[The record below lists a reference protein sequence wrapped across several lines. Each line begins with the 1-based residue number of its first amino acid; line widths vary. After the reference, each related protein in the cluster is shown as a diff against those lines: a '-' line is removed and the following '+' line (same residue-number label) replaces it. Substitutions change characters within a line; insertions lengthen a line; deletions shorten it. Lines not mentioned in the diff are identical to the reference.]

1 MESAV
6 HRRSRVIP
14 LVAVLTVAIYGLFVA
29 VPAESAI
36 PAGSV
41 VGRVTY
47 TDISGTTDLVTT
59 IRSFEM
65 SQELLEGEFSTTFG
79 APVVV
84 HDVVPQSPLI
94 MSALARG
101 LHHNLFSVVL
111 FHPGT
116 TTRFQQ
122 WNFAEVQFRLDVH
135 TQAGPA
141 SATPWQTVSWSYR
154 KVRQTTYGSNGTTQV
169 STFCYDVELRVS
181 C

>member
-1 MESAV
+1 METAV

-14 LVAVLTVAIYGLFVA
+14 LAAILAVVIYGLFVA

-65 SQELLEGEFSTTFG
+65 TQELLEGEFSSTFG

-84 HDVVPQSPLI
+84 HDVLPQSPLI
-94 MSALARG
+94 MSGLARG
-101 LHHNLFSVVL
+101 LHYSLFSVVL
-111 FHPGT
+111 FYPGT

-122 WNFAEVQFRLDVH
+122 WNFAEVQFRLDD
-135 TQAGPA
+135 QAAGRAGQRDAMADRVVDLSQGP
-141 SATPWQTVSWSYR
+141 P
-154 KVRQTTYGSNGTTQV
+154 
-169 STFCYDVELRVS
+169 DDLRLERHDADLHVLL
-181 C
+181 

>member
-1 MESAV
+1 METAV
-6 HRRSRVIP
+6 HRRSRALP
-14 LVAVLTVAIYGLFVA
+14 LAAVLAVAIYGLFVA

-47 TDISGTTDLVTT
+47 ADISGTTDLVTT

-65 SQELLEGEFSTTFG
+65 SQELLAGEFTSTFG
-79 APVVV
+79 VPKVV
-84 HDVVPQSPLI
+84 HDVLPQAPLI
-94 MSALARG
+94 MSGLARG
-101 LHHNLFSVVL
+101 LHYPTVFVVL

-122 WNFAEVQFRLDVH
+122 WNFAEVQFTVDSQ
-135 TQAGPA
+135 TQFGPA

-154 KVRQTTYGSNGTTQV
+154 KVRQTTYGSNGTTQI
-169 STFCYDVELRVS
+169 STYCFDVEIRAS

>member
-6 HRRSRVIP
+6 HRRSRVLP
-14 LVAVLTVAIYGLFVA
+14 LAAVLTVAIYGLFVA

-47 TDISGTTDLVTT
+47 VDISGTTDLTTT
-59 IRSFEM
+59 IRSFRM
-65 SQELLEGEFSTTFG
+65 SQELLDGEFTSTFG
-79 APVVV
+79 VPVVV
-84 HDVVPQSPLI
+84 HDVLPQSPLI
-94 MSALARG
+94 MSGLSRG
-101 LHHNLFSVVL
+101 FHYNLFTVVL

-122 WNFAEVQFRLDVH
+122 WNFAEVQFTLDDH
-135 TQAGPA
+135 TQSGPA
-141 SATPWQTVSWSYR
+141 SASPWQTVSWNYR

-169 STFCYDVELRVS
+169 STFCFDVQIRAA